1 MDSIP
6 IFLFKTNHE
15 IKKKYI
21 TNEMLKKGIL
31 ASNIIYVSIFH
42 TDKILNHYFQKLD
55 KIFYKLSIISKQ
67 DLEKKV
73 NKSKL
78 LSHFRRMN

>member
-1 MDSIP
+1 M
-6 IFLFKTNHE
+6 
-15 IKKKYI
+15 KKKYI
-21 TNEMLKKGIL
+21 TNEMLKEGIL
-31 ASNIIYVSIFH
+31 ASNIIYVSISH
-42 TDKILNHYFQKLD
+42 TNKVLNYYFKKLD